1 MTPLDSYFAAQGIN
15 RVGLLGTRVVMA
27 TKLYGQLRQTEAVAI
42 EDEIDTLGQRYIDIA
57 LAGAASNADRS
68 FFLDAGQR
76 LVNDHGAD
84 AVVLAGT
91 DLNLAFDGQTP
102 DYRVI
107 DALDVHVDL
116 LARLA
121 CDEIG
126 LDELEKTR

>member
-1 MTPLDSYFAAQGIN
+1 
-15 RVGLLGTRVVMA
+15 MA
-27 TKLYGQLRQTEAVAI
+27 S
-42 EDEIDTLGQRYIDIA
+42 D
-57 LAGAASNADRS
+57 ADRS

-76 LVNDHGAD
+76 LITDHGAD

-107 DALDVHVDL
+107 DALDVHVNL

-126 LDELEKTR
+126 LDELETK